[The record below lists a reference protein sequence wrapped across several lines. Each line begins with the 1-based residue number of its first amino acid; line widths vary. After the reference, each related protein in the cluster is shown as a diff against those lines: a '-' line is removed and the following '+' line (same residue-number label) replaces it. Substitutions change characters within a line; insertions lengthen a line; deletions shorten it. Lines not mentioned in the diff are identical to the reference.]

1 MARRIGTVAGEP
13 SLSASAVTGRQSICA
28 IEDLPRMGLY
38 RVPWHRMKKLL
49 ARRHHTPAGFCCA
62 LFLHHPRQD
71 RVRCSLIDPDPLLW
85 KCG

>member
-49 ARRHHTPAGFCCA
+49 ARRHHTRAGFCMEA
-62 LFLHHPRQD
+62 RRSQTKTTVF
-71 RVRCSLIDPDPLLW
+71 VFE
-85 KCG
+85 